1 MLQLHQIHLPDWI
14 SSNVAPD
21 FRMQAFR
28 FYFVFPVRSCYLL
41 RWSAWSNDFKWQ
53 WNQAKQLH
61 HSSCVAWQILM
72 SSNHKDRF
80 VDIFGI
86 VYHNRKTSCFVAW
99 ACALHHWRSF
109 VLFAWWQVCRC
120 SLHLGENAFLAKFR
134 CSCWSWRW
142 CCAWSCWRFAKAAS
156 MSVLTRP
163 AIAWHSGACCATLR
177 YSFATTSRPRKC
189 FSNFSLPPSSRH
201 YDIFQSKAC
210 KEITKNESVRYLEK
224 WKWRFVLH
232 LLLLI
237 SMS

>member
-1 MLQLHQIHLPDWI
+1 MLQLHQIHLSDWI
-14 SSNVAPD
+14 LSNIAPD
-21 FRMQAFR
+21 FRLQAFR
-28 FYFVFPVRSCYLL
+28 FYFVFPVCSCYLL

-72 SSNHKDRF
+72 SCNHKDRF

-109 VLFAWWQVCRC
+109 VLLAWWQVCRC
-120 SLHLGENAFLAKFR
+120 SLHLGENAFLAKFK

-142 CCAWSCWRFAKAAS
+142 CWRLELLKVRKGCIHVCLDTAGYRLTFRCLLCHAAIQLCDHFTSAQVLLQLQPPTLLKA
-156 MSVLTRP
+156 L
-163 AIAWHSGACCATLR
+163 L
-177 YSFATTSRPRKC
+177 Y
-189 FSNFSLPPSSRH
+189 
-201 YDIFQSKAC
+201 SKARHA
-210 KEITKNESVRYLEK
+210 KKSPKTNQWYLE
-224 WKWRFVLH
+224 KWRFVLH